1 MTWRSQVF
9 LLNELMKNNRVVF
22 ATLISDEAD
31 RYGARLLIET
41 LREFGGMMSQSRF
54 WVFSINQ
61 NKPDP
66 PFISDE
72 NVDFFPLQD
81 INQENK
87 YYFAD
92 KVRAWVQAETY
103 ACGLFDTL
111 IWIDPACMVINPPT
125 LFTLDDET
133 KATFRPVHVRNIG
146 QLFGQELDQFWR
158 SIFTQCK
165 TPDPSFTVNS
175 FIDDQVIYPYFNTHC
190 FSIAPKL
197 GVLDKTLNHLNI
209 LNNNPEFMNTFCSDP
224 LHKIF
229 LFQAVLAATL
239 LKEISEK
246 QIRLLPPGYSYPLHL
261 VDKIPAELSINELD
275 ELTVMVYEEKSILEA
290 SLSKIEISPG
300 MRQWLENYI
309 TIQ

>member
-31 RYGARLLIET
+31 RYCARLLIET
-41 LREFGGMMSQSRF
+41 LREFGGTMSQSRF
-54 WVFSINQ
+54 WVFSTNQ
-61 NKPDP
+61 NNPDP

-72 NVDFFPLQD
+72 KVDFFPLQD

-92 KVRAWVQAETY
+92 KVRAWAQAETY
-103 ACGLFDTL
+103 ACGQFDTL

-158 SIFTQCK
+158 SIFSQCN
-165 TPDPSFTVNS
+165 TPQSLFSVIS
-175 FIDDQVIYPYFNTHC
+175 FIDGQEILPYFNTHC
-190 FSIAPKL
+190 FSITPEL
-197 GVLDKTLNHLNI
+197 GVLEKTLCHLTI
-209 LNNNPEFMNTFCSDP
+209 LNSNQDFMNTYCSDK

-246 QIRLLPPGYSYPLHL
+246 QVRLLPPEYSYPIHL
-261 VDKIPAELSINELD
+261 VEKISPELAITRLD
-275 ELTVMVYEEKSILEA
+275 DLTVMVYEEKSILEA
-290 SLSKIEISPG
+290 SLSNIDISPG